1 MEWRAVRSPAP
12 SANGADAYDTM
23 DGLHRPEAVNV
34 KRRVLI
40 VAVLAAVLAA
50 ACALTWTITWRR
62 EVDELRRNAAVRVD
76 RTTRTLQS
84 TLERYET
91 LPYLLGS
98 HPLVQAL
105 LAEPRRADNV
115 TRANR
120 YIEDLN
126 RRARATVTYLIAA
139 DGYCVAASNWRESD
153 SFVGI
158 GYQFR
163 PYFIDAMHGRVG
175 RFFGIGTISHDPG
188 YYISQPVWR
197 DGKIVGVVVVKLNL
211 EWFPGA
217 DASEPLVV
225 ADDHGVV
232 FLSSVPAWKYH
243 TLAPLSGN
251 VASSIYATRQY
262 AQQPV
267 TPLPLRVEKVLG
279 PDAQIVRIGTVAP
292 GAADSGTAGS
302 GAADSG
308 TAGSGT
314 TDSGAAGSGMAAR
327 ISLRG
332 SVLYLATQ
340 RRLGEPDWRLVTL
353 APLAPVDADARNA
366 AIVTAFGVVSL
377 ALLGFYWRMRR
388 ARVREMIRSRA
399 LLQQAYAEL
408 NRRVEERTADLSEA
422 NEQLQKEVGD
432 RIRAEQELRAAQDE
446 LIQASKLAALGQM
459 AAGIT
464 HELNQPLAALRGFSD
479 NTRVL
484 LDRGDQPAARENLEA
499 IAALTERMGKITNQL
514 KLFVGRARP
523 RNEQALV
530 VRALRG
536 ALSLLGERLRG
547 VELVL
552 TLRDDQRQSPR
563 AERDGPEPRLEGGGL
578 EPSPEGGGFGPRPDG
593 TALAQSLDESALDT
607 WGTRLDLADDHPELV
622 ARCEDLRLEQVLI
635 NLLGNALDAVASG
648 AAPRMAAPRIDVTI
662 DASATALAIAV
673 ADNGPGIAPELLP
686 RLFEPFFTTKEMGRG
701 LGLGLAISSS
711 IASDAGGTLTAANA
725 RSGGALFVLT
735 LRRVRTHHPDSASA
749 GA

>member
-1 MEWRAVRSPAP
+1 MGVRTARAPAP
-12 SANGADAYDTM
+12 PAGGGADDGVGDSGSAHGAGSRADVYDTM
-23 DGLHRPEAVNV
+23 DDPHRQEAANV
-34 KRRVLI
+34 KRRLLVL
-40 VAVLAAVLAA
+40 AVLAAVLAA
-50 ACALTWTITWRR
+50 ACALTWALTWRR

-76 RTTRTLQS
+76 RTTRALQN
-84 TLERYET
+84 TLERYES

-98 HPLVQAL
+98 HPFVQAL
-105 LAEPRRADNV
+105 LVGARPEGSGLEPLPEGSALGVRHEGSALGAPRADDV
-115 TRANR
+115 ARANR
-120 YIEDLN
+120 YLEDLN
-126 RRARATVTYLIAA
+126 RHARATVTYVIAA
-139 DGYCVAASNWRESD
+139 DGRCVAASNWRDAD

-188 YYISQPVWR
+188 YYISQPVRR

-211 EWFPGA
+211 EWFPGV

-243 TLAPLSGN
+243 TLARLPGD
-251 VASSIYATRQY
+251 VASSIYETRQY
-262 AQQPV
+262 AQLPV
-267 TPLPLRVEKVLG
+267 TPLPLRVEQALG
-279 PDAQIVRIGTVAP
+279 PDAQIVRIGNP
-292 GAADSGTAGS
+292 GATGLA
-302 GAADSG
+302 
-308 TAGSGT
+308 
-314 TDSGAAGSGMAAR
+314 AAR
-327 ISLRG
+327 GGTR
-332 SVLYLATQ
+332 YLATQ

-353 APLAPVDADARNA
+353 APLAPVVADARNA
-366 AIVTAFGVVSL
+366 TIVTAFGIVSL
-377 ALLGFYWRMRR
+377 ALFGFYWRMRR

-408 NRRVEERTADLSEA
+408 NRRVEERTADLSDA
-422 NEQLQKEVGD
+422 NAQLHKEVGD

-464 HELNQPLAALRGFSD
+464 HELNQPLAALRSFSD

-484 LDRGDQPAARENLEA
+484 LDRGEQAAARENLEA

-530 VRALRG
+530 VRALRN
-536 ALSLLGERLRG
+536 ALTLLGERLRG

-552 TLRDDQRQSPR
+552 TVR
-563 AERDGPEPRLEGGGL
+563 PEESGL
-578 EPSPEGGGFGPRPDG
+578 EPRE
-593 TALAQSLDESALDT
+593 A
-607 WGTRLDLADDHPELV
+607 RLDLADDHPELV

-635 NLLGNALDAVASG
+635 NLLGNALDAVA
-648 AAPRMAAPRIDVTI
+648 PVAAPRIEVALDV
-662 DASATALAIAV
+662 SAATLAIEV
-673 ADNGPGIAPELLP
+673 RDNGPGIPTELLP

-711 IASDAGGTLTAANA
+711 IASDAGGALTARNA
-725 RSGGALFVLT
+725 RSGGAQFVLT
-735 LRRVRTHHPDSASA
+735 LRRARTHHPDSAST
-749 GA
+749 GG